1 MVIGNKSMYRLMKI
15 SEILDKT
22 KKVPGDIIEF
32 GIWNGNNLFT
42 IKKMVD
48 YYNLKKGVFG
58 FDNSVAFQIHKN

>member
-1 MVIGNKSMYRLMKI
+1 MYRLMKI

-42 IKKMVD
+42 IKKIVD
-48 YYNLKKGVFG
+48 YYNLKKEFLVLIT
-58 FDNSVAFQIHKN
+58 SVAFQIHKN